1 MNRGYVGK
9 NELPRWVTQQ
19 TTPVGAANSDQV
31 RIVTPQDLQTAAQM
45 YGGVSDKMFSIAEK
59 AAHQLNFIEPDYKSM
74 KSNESYLQGVEA
86 VDKLTADPA
95 AAKDGPAFRKAA
107 EPILNEA
114 SKGMG
119 ANEAGVLKQLLNSH
133 IVEKSLEISQRQAD
147 ETVAATRKFKHES
160 WSNKQNSYL
169 SQVDSEWTPE
179 QMSVFKDQVKL
190 DRRNTLN
197 DLGEAQHAV
206 LDKELDLDLEQAS
219 VVNQLFRKT
228 STGVQA
234 YRIPGGIGKVV
245 SSEKFQAMM
254 ADPEKFPRAMK
265 VLENVANVYTTNE
278 QFNKFMA
285 EQEVQSNYSNFIS
298 KYDKIQDPVKKR
310 EVYLEERKKAGS
322 YSVAYQQKMKAF
334 GASVYGG
341 SNELGTAS
349 KRSADDFYRK
359 GATGDITPDKIPTL
373 VAAGMITRTQANAI
387 TAGAKLR
394 DKAYDGIDRQFEAK
408 AFAELKINV
417 ATATGKNAALVEQ
430 ISAKTESSK
439 QKELKEYIK
448 RSKAAAAGLPPEQYQ
463 KAMADL
469 IVSAKQKSLEI
480 DQRKQASSKGGSA
493 SDKLL
498 EKYANK

>member
-19 TTPVGAANSDQV
+19 TTPVGAANSDQI
-31 RIVTPQDLQTAAQM
+31 RIVSPQDLQTAAQM

-74 KSNESYLQGVEA
+74 KSNEAYLQGVEA
-86 VDKLTADPA
+86 VEMLVSDPA
-95 AAKDGPAFRKAA
+95 AAKDGPSFRKAA
-107 EPILNEA
+107 EPILSEA

-133 IVEKSLEISQRQAD
+133 IVEKSLDITQRQAND
-147 ETVAATRKFKHES
+147 AVAATRKFKHES

-169 SQVDSEWTPE
+169 SQVDSEWTPD
-179 QMSVFKDQVKL
+179 QMSAFKDQVKM
-190 DRRNTLN
+190 DRRNTLY

-228 STGVQA
+228 SNGVPT
-234 YRIPGGIGKVV
+234 YRIPGEIGKVV
-245 SSEKFQAMM
+245 SSEKFQTML
-254 ADPEKFPRAMK
+254 ADPEKFPRAMQ
-265 VLENVANVYTTNE
+265 VLKNVTNIYTTKE
-278 QFNKFMA
+278 QFDNMMA

-310 EVYLEERKKAGS
+310 EVYSEEKKRAGS
-322 YSVAYQQKMKAF
+322 YSVAYQKQLKAF

-349 KRSADDFYRK
+349 KRSTDDFYRK
-359 GATGDITPDKIPTL
+359 GATGDITPDKIPAL
-373 VAAGMITRTQANAI
+373 VSSGAITRTQANAI

-394 DKAYDGIDRQFEAK
+394 DKAYDGIDKQFDSK
-408 AFAELKINV
+408 IFAELKINV
-417 ATATGKNAALVEQ
+417 AAATGKNAALIGQ
-430 ISAKTESSK
+430 IADKTESGK
-439 QKELKEYIK
+439 QKELKDYIK
-448 RSKAAAAGLPPEQYQ
+448 RNKAAAAGLPPEQYQ

-469 IVSAKQKSLEI
+469 VISAKQKSLEI
-480 DQRKQASSKGGSA
+480 DQRKQSSSKGGSA